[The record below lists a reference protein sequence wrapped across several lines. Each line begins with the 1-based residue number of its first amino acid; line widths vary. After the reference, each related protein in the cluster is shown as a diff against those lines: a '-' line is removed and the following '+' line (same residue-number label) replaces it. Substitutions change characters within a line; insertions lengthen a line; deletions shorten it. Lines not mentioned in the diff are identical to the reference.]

1 MSCLCGPALI
11 GKNDSQSKN
20 EQVDHQADLVGIGLE
35 YASLQLRLRLLM
47 EHQRRAWP
55 GSKWTEEL
63 EKRWSGKLDLV
74 RDRMRELQWK
84 AVDLPAT
91 ELRELKAKATILLE
105 ATEDDPQNASA
116 QLALSLCYD
125 LILYSEAETPPD
137 TNQDPERHLLGRKES
152 AELVN

>member
-1 MSCLCGPALI
+1 
-11 GKNDSQSKN
+11 
-20 EQVDHQADLVGIGLE
+20 
-35 YASLQLRLRLLM
+35 LLM

-91 ELRELKAKATILLE
+91 ELRERKAKATIHLE
-105 ATEDDPQNASA
+105 ATEDDPQTASA
-116 QLALSLCYD
+116 QLALPLCYD

-137 TNQDPERHLLGRKES
+137 TNQDPEGHLLSRKES